1 MSAASSTSLR
11 QNTGWALAGN
21 VGYAACQWAI
31 LVALAKL
38 ASAADVGHFA
48 LALAL
53 IAPVMILANLHLRAL
68 QATDARQQ
76 YPFVAYLVLRLV
88 TTALAVLAVTILALV
103 LGYRGAAL
111 AVIVLLAIAKAAEA
125 LSDVLFGL
133 QQQAERFRPIA
144 LSLLA
149 KGTLSV
155 VAVAVVLWLTHDV
168 VLATLALALAWGAVL
183 VLVDV
188 PAAAR
193 LAPLTASVS
202 LPSLARLAWCAAP
215 MGVVMSLNSL
225 TASVPRYAIAA
236 DIGPTALGHFAAL
249 AYLFLAG
256 TQPLVALGTAASPRL
271 ARSFLDDLPAFQR
284 LVRRTLLAAVAFGVA
299 AVVTAAVA
307 GAPLLARVY
316 APEYAVHGPVL
327 VWLAVGAGVGFLA
340 SGLGF
345 AVTAARRFPQQLVIA
360 LAALVVGALASAWLV
375 PRHGLTGAAW
385 AVLATETTRLIALT
399 LVYRAACRA
408 RPGHAQ
414 AGIPV
419 RATPRP
425 ALRVL
430 HVFGSLDRGG
440 AETRT
445 LEIMRR
451 VDRARHVFDFCV
463 LGGRPGAY
471 APEVERLG
479 GRVLACTL
487 RPGRL
492 TFPLR
497 LLAHLRRGRYD
508 VVHSHVHHFSGVI
521 LLVARL
527 AGVRTRIAH
536 VRSAHDGHRDHLRR
550 RVYRACMRRLI
561 TASATR
567 VVGVSEG
574 AMDAFWGL
582 SWRSDRRAGVIY
594 NGIEAARFRTAPGF
608 ESVRDEFDVP
618 ADARLLVHVG
628 RFSPA
633 KNQHSLVAIVAAL
646 VAARRDARLPARR
659 RRPSREGRAQRDRG
673 ARTRH
678 PVSLRRRA

>member
-88 TTALAVLAVTILALV
+88 TTALAMLAVTILALV

-149 KGTLSV
+149 KGILSV

-183 VLVDV
+183 VLIDV

-193 LAPLTASVS
+193 LAPPTASVS

-215 MGVVMSLNSL
+215 MGLVMSLNSL

-236 DIGPTALGHFAAL
+236 DLGPTAFGHFAAL

-271 ARSFLDDLPAFQR
+271 ARSFLDDPPAFQR
-284 LVRRTLLAAVAFGVA
+284 LVRRTLLAAAAFGVA

-307 GAPLLARVY
+307 GAPLLGARLRARVCG
-316 APEYAVHGPVL
+316 ARPR
-327 VWLAVGAGVGFLA
+327 AGVARRRRRRRLSCWRPRLRRDRGAPFPAAARHRARGPRGRCARQHLA
-340 SGLGF
+340 GAASWTHRRRLGGVGNRDDALDRPHARLPRGVPRAPGTRASRHPGARRATAGAACPGRPREPRSRARRDPHARLEDHATRGSGAPRLRLLRARRPAGSLR
-345 AVTAARRFPQQLVIA
+345 TGGRAARR
-360 LAALVVGALASAWLV
+360 
-375 PRHGLTGAAW
+375 
-385 AVLATETTRLIALT
+385 
-399 LVYRAACRA
+399 RA
-408 RPGHAQ
+408 
-414 AGIPV
+414 
-419 RATPRP
+419 
-425 ALRVL
+425 
-430 HVFGSLDRGG
+430 
-440 AETRT
+440 
-445 LEIMRR
+445 
-451 VDRARHVFDFCV
+451 
-463 LGGRPGAY
+463 
-471 APEVERLG
+471 
-479 GRVLACTL
+479 LACTL
-487 RPGRL
+487 RPGRV

-521 LLVARL
+521 RL
-527 AGVRTRIAH
+527 SRAW
-536 VRSAHDGHRDHLRR
+536 
-550 RVYRACMRRLI
+550 RACGR
-561 TASATR
+561 ASPT
-567 VVGVSEG
+567 S
-574 AMDAFWGL
+574 
-582 SWRSDRRAGVIY
+582 
-594 NGIEAARFRTAPGF
+594 AARTTVTATICAAAPTAPAC
-608 ESVRDEFDVP
+608 DD
-618 ADARLLVHVG
+618 
-628 RFSPA
+628 
-633 KNQHSLVAIVAAL
+633 
-646 VAARRDARLPARR
+646 
-659 RRPSREGRAQRDRG
+659 
-673 ARTRH
+673 
-678 PVSLRRRA
+678 